1 MGRDGWTEVFFM
13 KKVLLVVLALVV
25 TAGVGYVAA
34 SKVWGFPAL
43 GNRQDPRNEYEANLA
58 IISLG
63 QFLTNLADSGRYIKV
78 TVDLEIDA
86 QRSTQV
92 TDRVSELKTDVYALL
107 RSKTYADL
115 SGENGLRNLQKEIC
129 EWMDVKCP
137 NVVKNV
143 FFSEFVIQ

>member
-1 MGRDGWTEVFFM
+1 MR
-13 KKVLLVVLALVV
+13 KVLLVVLALVV

-34 SKVWGFPAL
+34 SKVWGFPVFGDRQETSAESELKLAL
-43 GNRQDPRNEYEANLA
+43 
-58 IISLG
+58 ISLG
-63 QFLTNLADSGRYIKV
+63 QFLTNLADSGHYIKV

-86 QRSTQV
+86 QRAAQV
-92 TDRVSELKTDVYALL
+92 TDRASELKTDVYALL

-115 SGENGLRNLQKEIC
+115 SGENGLRNLQKEIRDR
-129 EWMDVKCP
+129 MDSKYP